1 MWLPGPFHVKK
12 KGNHKLLLF
21 CAVGLPEDEFNDMLS
36 REELT
41 EEQLNLCR
49 DIR

>member
-12 KGNHKLLLF
+12 KGNHKLLSF
-21 CAVGLPEDEFNDMLS
+21 CAVGLPEPEFNDMLA
-36 REELT
+36 REKLT
-41 EEQLNLCR
+41 EEQVNLCR

>member
-12 KGNHKLLLF
+12 GNHKLLF
-21 CAVGLPEDEFNDMLS
+21 CAVGLPMDEFNDMLS
-36 REELT
+36 RAELT